1 MYGLEAH
8 LTTDARFSEPKPGD
22 QVAAVCYRR
31 APSGIEYCL
40 IKSSSG
46 RRIFPKGKV
55 EVGERPWDSAARE
68 AKEEAGVLGTVVE
81 QPLTTFWYD
90 RPKRGTHEMVTAY
103 LLEVVVS
110 QGLREKGRKPKWWD
124 LEKALE
130 KLSKKK
136 QADNADELK
145 RVLKEAASEIAGVDT

>member
-1 MYGLEAH
+1 VCEPEGD

-22 QVAAVCYRR
+22 QVAAIPWRR
-31 APSGIEYCL
+31 GASGVEFCFV
-40 IKSSSG
+40 KSSSG

-55 EVGERPWDSAARE
+55 EQGERPWDSAARE
-68 AKEEAGVLGTVVE
+68 AKEEAGVLGTVVQ

-110 QGLREKGRKPKWWD
+110 EGLREDGRKPKWWD
-124 LEKALE
+124 LERALE

-136 QADNADELK
+136 QADNSDELK
-145 RVLKEAASEIAGVDT
+145 RVLTKAHQAITSSGD

>member
-1 MYGLEAH
+1 MTRE
-8 LTTDARFSEPKPGD
+8 TRSSEPKPGD
-22 QVAAVCYRR
+22 QVAAIPFRR
-31 APSGIEYCL
+31 SSSCVEFCL

-55 EVGERPWDSAARE
+55 EEGERPWDSAARE
-68 AKEEAGVLGTVVE
+68 AKEEAGILGTVSQ

-110 QGLREKGRKPKWWD
+110 EGLREKGRKPKWWD

-136 QADNADELK
+136 QADNADELR
-145 RVLKEAASEIAGVDT
+145 RVLKEAATKIAGVDA

>member
-1 MYGLEAH
+1 MCELGDN
-8 LTTDARFSEPKPGD
+8 LTRETRSSEPKPGD
-22 QVAAVCYRR
+22 QVAAIPFRR
-31 APSGIEYCL
+31 CSSGIEFCFV
-40 IKSSSG
+40 KSSSG

-55 EVGERPWDSAARE
+55 EEGERPWDSAARE
-68 AKEEAGVLGTVVE
+68 AKEEAGILGTVVPK
-81 QPLTTFWYD
+81 PLTTFWYD

-110 QGLREKGRKPKWWD
+110 EGLREKGRKPKWWD

-145 RVLKEAASEIAGVDT
+145 RVLKEAAKEIAGVNA